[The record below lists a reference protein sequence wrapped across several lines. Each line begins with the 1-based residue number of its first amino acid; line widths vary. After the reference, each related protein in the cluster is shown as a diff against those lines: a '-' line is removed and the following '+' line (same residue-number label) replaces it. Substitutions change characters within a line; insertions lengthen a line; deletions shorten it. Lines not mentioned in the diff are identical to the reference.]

1 MSRSRFE
8 STVWLTIWK
17 ARDNDPGALDD
28 FVRRYRAPIE
38 KFIVQNGFGHADA
51 EELAQEVFLRIFK
64 NNVLKKA
71 RRERGRFRSLLLTLT
86 RHVIQDE
93 RRRRGAAKRGGNHVT
108 VSPQHTSEDS
118 LPLEELIA
126 THTEDR
132 EFDNLWVRNILKL
145 ALERLRSENELYYTA
160 FTMNLDDYD
169 YKEIA
174 ERMDK
179 SPKEVDNY
187 VYRARQKLIRLIREE
202 IARYASSPQEYR
214 DEVQYLSGYLSASTG
229 RGKEKLDK

>member
-38 KFIVQNGFGHADA
+38 RFIAQNGFGQADA
-51 EELAQEVFLRIFK
+51 EELSQEVFLRIFK

-71 RRERGRFRSLLLTLT
+71 RRDRGRFRSLLLTLT

-93 RRRRGAAKRGGNHVT
+93 RRRRGAAKRGGDHVI
-108 VSPQHTSEDS
+108 VSPQHNSEDS
-118 LPLEELIA
+118 PSLEELVA
-126 THTEDR
+126 SHTEDR

-145 ALERLRSENELYYTA
+145 ALEKLRAENEPYYTA

-169 YKEIA
+169 YKAIA

-187 VYRARQKLIRLIREE
+187 VYRARQKLIRLIRDE
-202 IARYASSPQEYR
+202 IATYASSPQEYR
-214 DEVQYLSGYLSASTG
+214 DEVQYLSGYLSGATG
-229 RGKEKLDK
+229 RAEKSHK

>member
-17 ARDNDPGALDD
+17 ARDNDPNALDD
-28 FVRRYRAPIE
+28 FVKRYRPPIE
-38 KFIVQNGFGHADA
+38 KFILQNGFGTADA

-71 RRERGRFRSLLLTLT
+71 RKERGRFRSLLLTLT

-93 RRRRGAAKRGGNHVT
+93 RRRRGAAKRGGDHIT
-108 VSPQHTSEDS
+108 VSPQHTTEEG
-118 LPLEELIA
+118 LPLEELVVS
-126 THTEDR
+126 HTEDR
-132 EFDNLWVRNILKL
+132 QFDHLWVSNILKL
-145 ALERLRSENELYYTA
+145 SLEKLRTENEAYYTA

-169 YKEIA
+169 YKAIA
-174 ERMDK
+174 ERMGK

-187 VYRARQKLIRLIREE
+187 VYRAKQKLIRLIRDE
-202 IARYASSPQEYR
+202 IAGYASSPQEYR
-214 DEVQYLSGYLSASTG
+214 DEINYLSTYLPKTEERERS
-229 RGKEKLDK
+229 K